1 MALAS
6 GGGGGAFILRCDFP
20 LLCFCFFNRVV
31 SPIILKGMRLWI
43 RLERER
49 SINRYRIVS
58 GFNMQNYD
66 WAIAFFGKKLEDFI
80 QLFPS

>member
-31 SPIILKGMRLWI
+31 SPILKDMRLRI
-43 RLERER
+43 SERER
-49 SINRYRIVS
+49 SINRFRIVS